1 MEIIT
6 ASNHRAG
13 IEALLAENKLPV
25 NDLPESLEN
34 FFAAINNNELI
45 GVIGLEIY
53 GRYGLLRSLA
63 VKSGNRNQGIARLL
77 VAKIEAFAKSKGL
90 EAIYLLTETADKYF
104 ESRHYERIA
113 RTEVPEDVQQSSE
126 FSFVCPQSAV
136 TMKKMI

>member
-34 FFAAINNNELI
+34 FFAAISKDELV

-63 VKSGNRNQGIARLL
+63 IKSGNRNQGIAGQL
-77 VAKIEAFAKSKGL
+77 VAQIETFAKSKGL

-104 ESRHYERIA
+104 DSKHYERIA
-113 RTEVPEDVQQSSE
+113 RAEVPAEVRQSSE